1 MICTSIQGKTLEEI
15 FAILEEEAVEMAEIR
30 LDRCPLTDSE
40 IEELFSNTDTPLIAT
55 CRIAESADMQ
65 EAERKL
71 LTAVQAGAKYID
83 IEIEAPAPMGKRLRR
98 AARENGTTL
107 IRSFHDFEGTPS
119 LEELEQNVI
128 KCKSFGAD
136 VVKVVTTAKSA
147 EDCEIIRQ
155 LYGVKI
161 PPEAFHL
168 HPGLEGELEPERIAE
183 GSLIAFCMGEAGRM
197 SRLDALKYGA
207 PFTYAALDEASATAP
222 GQWSFAEMSKALY
235 GNAEGFYA
243 EHLVMPAS
251 KSFAQRAI
259 IAAALAEGTSHLR
272 GYSPCADSEAAI
284 AVARALGAE
293 VTEGEVLTI
302 KGIGP
307 IDKPLDFNSLHT
319 GESGLLTRL
328 MIPILAKIGNGAM
341 RVTGEKTLVKRPLSG
356 ANDIMAAFGVTL
368 HNVEEHPGSK
378 EIFVPLNIVG
388 NLIPGRADI
397 SGKGGSQL
405 ISGLLMALPLA
416 DRTSSL
422 FVSEPKSIPYL
433 YITLDVLQKFG
444 IRVITELEGDKD
456 FLETQDWNRCTG
468 MSFKIKGGQAYKA
481 VDLSLEGDWS
491 AAANFCVAGA
501 VFGSASVD
509 GLDTRSLQAD
519 LTIMDVLV
527 EAGASISQIDN
538 DCVDAVN
545 EAATAAG
552 VNPHTGAV
560 NVVKA
565 PLNAFSFD
573 LNNAPDLFPIVAV
586 LAAFCPGRNVIGG
599 TGRLA
604 GKESNRAL
612 AILNMLL
619 QMGVDARIEGDNMII
634 EGHSMAYRLL
644 NGKLLKGGAYTSNHD
659 HRMVMALKVASLGA
673 ESPIIIDDEACVAKS
688 CPDFLQIFG
697 N

>member
-1 MICTSIQGKTLEEI
+1 MICTSIQGKSLDEI
-15 FAILEEEAVEMAEIR
+15 FAILEEGLVEMAEIR
-30 LDRCPLTDSE
+30 LDRCPLTDDD

-55 CRIAESADMQ
+55 CRIAECENMQ
-65 EAERKL
+65 EAEHRL
-71 LTAVQAGAKYID
+71 RTAIQAGAKYVD
-83 IEIEAPAPMGKRLRR
+83 VEIEAPAPMGKRLRR
-98 AARENGTTL
+98 SARESGTTL
-107 IRSFHDFEGTPS
+107 IRSFHDFEKTPS
-119 LEELEQNVI
+119 LEELEEVVV

-136 VVKVVTTAKSA
+136 VVKVVTTALSP
-147 EDCEIIRQ
+147 EDAQ
-155 LYGVKI
+155 TVKALYDVKI
-161 PPEAFHL
+161 PQEAFHL
-168 HPGLEGELEPERIAE
+168 PYEESAGKEAETIAE
-183 GSLIAFCMGEAGRM
+183 GTLVAFCMGECGRQ

-207 PFTYAALDEASATAP
+207 PFTYASLEAGAETAP
-222 GQWSFAEMSKALY
+222 GQWSVEEMSEAVY
-235 GNAEGFYA
+235 GDAEGFYA

-307 IDKPLDFNSLHT
+307 IDKPVSFNELHT

-328 MIPILAKIGNGAM
+328 MIPILAQIGGGMM
-341 RVTGEKTLVKRPLSG
+341 RVTGEKTLVKRPLAG

-368 HNVEEHPGSK
+368 RNIEEHPGSK
-378 EIFVPLNIVG
+378 EVFVPLNIVG
-388 NLIPGRADI
+388 KLVPGRADI

-416 DRTSSL
+416 EKSSTL

-444 IRVITELEGDKD
+444 IRIMNEMEGDQD

-468 MSFKIKGGQAYKA
+468 MTFKIKGGQSLKA

-509 GLDTRSLQAD
+509 GLDTHSLQAD

-527 EAGASISQIDN
+527 EAGACISQIDN

-586 LAAFCPGRNVIGG
+586 LAAFCPGLNRISG

-604 GKESNRAL
+604 GKESNRAV
-612 AILNMLL
+612 AIQDMLI
-619 QMGVDARIEGDNMII
+619 QMGVDCRIEGDDMLIT
-634 EGHSMAYRLL
+634 GHSLASRLL
-644 NGKLLKGGAYTSNHD
+644 NGNMLKGGEYTSHHD

-673 ESPIIIDDEACVAKS
+673 ESPIVIDDEACVAKS

-697 N
+697 S